1 MSWSYQKSG
10 RAGKLAEVV
19 KSQVEAIQGC
29 AKGGAEEAAKNQ
41 LGLLFETLCKS
52 LSSDKVV
59 TISASGS
66 AWTNAEGGANSQHLE
81 VKFIT
86 QGDFVE

>member
-19 KSQVEAIQGC
+19 KSQVEAVQGC
-29 AKGGAEEAAKNQ
+29 PKGGAEEAAKNQ
-41 LGLLFETLCKS
+41 LGAAFEALCAS
-52 LSSDKVV
+52 LPADKVV
-59 TISASGS
+59 SISASGS
-66 AWTNAEGGANSQHLE
+66 AWTVGDKANSQHLE
-81 VKFIT
+81 VKFVT